1 MISAI
6 ALLLAVSQPIPKVGM
21 CPLGYYSS
29 GNYCIQSRG
38 SDKEA
43 IDKRGSF
50 CPLGW
55 YGSGEYCVRMR

>member
-6 ALLLAVSQPIPKVGM
+6 ALLFTVSQPVPRLGM

-29 GNYCIQSRG
+29 GSYCIPSRG

-43 IDKRGSF
+43 IDRQGRF

-55 YGSGEYCVRMR
+55 YSSGEYCVRMR

>member
-1 MISAI
+1 MIGAI
-6 ALLLAVSQPIPKVGM
+6 ALMLAISQPIQRVGM

-29 GNYCIQSRG
+29 GSYCIQSRG

-55 YGSGEYCVRMR
+55 YSSGEYCVRMR